1 MVMKNKL
8 YKHLFIAVLTVSMM
22 LSSCNDYLDFPPE
35 GVVPS
40 EDFFQT
46 PEQAEQSVVAIYAHM
61 RSWPMVAFAFIIMQE
76 ITSDNSIKGSAVGD
90 ASFIND
96 FDRFT
101 FTSNQFI
108 LNDYWGGRYQGINRA
123 NQAISNIPGIAMD
136 ESRKARL
143 IGEAKFARAMFYFD
157 LVRAFGDVPMPTS
170 VENTQSES
178 TMKRPREEVY
188 ALIIQDLQDAIAS
201 LPEQYGAGEIG
212 RATVWSAHG
221 LLAKVYLYRGEWD
234 NVLAHTSPIISSGRF
249 SLLENFYDVFRIENE
264 NSVESIFEI
273 QASGVPGISDLGSQH
288 SQVQGVRGE
297 NGFGWGFNLPSDDLI
312 AAFDAA
318 GDSERKEATV
328 LMRGDVTPDGDLIE
342 GVPAGQIEGVDQPRY
357 NGKSYVPR
365 AQQVPGISEGAEQNI
380 RVLRYAEILLM
391 DAEAK
396 AQKGDA
402 AGAAASLNIVRARV
416 GLDPIGAPTVQDIW
430 DERRLELAMEGDRF
444 FDLVRTGQAAEVLGP
459 LGFVA
464 GKNEVFPIPQTMID
478 ITDNA
483 IEQNPNY

>member
-1 MVMKNKL
+1 MKNKI
-8 YKHLFIAVLTVSMM
+8 YKNLIVGMLTVSMT
-22 LSSCNDYLDFPPE
+22 LFSCNDYLDFPAE

-40 EDFFQT
+40 EEFFQT
-46 PEQAEQSVVAIYAHM
+46 AEQAEQSVVAIYAHM
-61 RSWPMVAFAFIIMQE
+61 RAWTMVAFAYIIMQE
-76 ITSDNSIKGSAVGD
+76 ITSDNAVKGSAVGD

-108 LNDYWGGRYQGINRA
+108 LNDYWSGRYQGINRA
-123 NQAISNIPGIAMD
+123 NQAISNIPAIAMD

-157 LVRAFGDVPMPTS
+157 LVRAFGDIPMPTS
-170 VENTQSES
+170 VENTQTES
-178 TMKRPREEVY
+178 TMKRPKEEVY
-188 ALIIQDLQDAIAS
+188 ALIIQDLQDAIS
-201 LPEQYGAGEIG
+201 VLPEQYSAGDIG

-221 LLAKVYLYRGEWD
+221 LLAKVYLYRQEWD
-234 NVLAHTSPIISSGRF
+234 NVLTHTSAIINSGRF
-249 SLLENFYDVFRIENE
+249 ALLDDFYEVFRIENE

-273 QASGVPGISDLGSQH
+273 QASGVPGISDLGSQY

-318 GDSERKEATV
+318 GDTERKNATI
-328 LMRGDVTPDGDLIE
+328 LMRGDVTPDGDVIE

-365 AQQVPGISEGAEQNI
+365 NRQVSGIAEGAEQNI
-380 RVLRYAEILLM
+380 RVLRYPEILLI

-402 AGAAASLNIVRARV
+402 AGAAASLNIVRERA
-416 GLDPIGAPTVQDIW
+416 GLDPIQSPTLQDIW
-430 DERRLELAMEGDRF
+430 NERRLELAMEGDRF
-444 FDLVRTGQAAEVLGP
+444 FDLVRTGQAATVLGP

-464 GKNEVFPIPQTMID
+464 GKHEVFPIPQNMVD
-478 ITDNA
+478 ITNNA
-483 IEQNPNY
+483 IEQNANY